1 MDAGRYFEWVPGL
14 EQEGLSLPTRQTD
27 GAAGYDLFAR
37 GDVAIAPGE
46 IALVPTG
53 VRVRLPA
60 SEFLAVFAR
69 SSLAIKRRLVLA
81 NGVGVVDADYYGNPD
96 NGGEI
101 MVSLWNIGQ
110 AEVLLTRGER
120 IAQGVFMQYLVSAA
134 DADLPLGKTRSGG
147 FGSTG
152 R

>member
-1 MDAGRYFEWVPGL
+1 MDDQRGFEFVPGVDH
-14 EQEGLSLPTRQTD
+14 EGLMLPARQTD

-37 GDVAIAPGE
+37 EATVVAVGK

-53 VRVRLPA
+53 VRVWLPEG
-60 SEFLAVFAR
+60 EFLAVYAR
-69 SSLAIKRRLVLA
+69 SSLAVKWRLILA

-101 MVSLWNIGQ
+101 LVPLWNVGD
-110 AEVLLTRGER
+110 APVTLPRGER
-120 IAQGVFMQYLVSAA
+120 IAQGVFTRYFTTSA
-134 DADLPLGKTRSGG
+134 DRSTGKARTGG

-152 R
+152 GQ